1 MDDFIIGHTF
11 VHSYSKGFEYKKKKV
26 SPSTLRSFSNKLAES
41 FVEIAISKGGSL
53 VRERL

>member
-11 VHSYSKGFEYKKKKV
+11 VQSYSKGFEYKKKKV